1 MSVDENTEKIQS
13 NKIRRIIEAGISG
26 KKMDQTCDLTP
37 LSYQRLENYIVNL
50 ENKVILLGGEL
61 PKVIY

>member
-1 MSVDENTEKIQS
+1 MSVIENAEKIKS
-13 NKIRRIIEAGISG
+13 PKIRKIIEAGIAG
-26 KKMDQTCDLTP
+26 KRQDLTCDLTP
-37 LSYQRLENYIVNL
+37 LSYQRIESYIVRL